1 MQVFSLHC
9 SNKGIALRP
18 PGWHHP
24 VLFIVRLD
32 GRMNVKHLLQL
43 DAVSVVVAAG
53 DVGGGVGDGGSGQI
67 LASFCLFMLFN

>member
-24 VLFIVRLD
+24 ALFIVRLD

-43 DAVSVVVAAG
+43 DAVFVVVVVVVAA
-53 DVGGGVGDGGSGQI
+53 GGVGDGGSGQI